1 MNKIEQFIEEKI
13 KPEFRPIFLNFRT
26 LVKNK
31 FPLLQEEMRG
41 GTEKYYGVPVY
52 RNNKIIV
59 TVSPTQKGITF
70 SFTDG
75 KKMKDKFRR
84 LEGVGNKSL
93 NLRITN
99 LKYYSDELLE
109 YYIMQAI
116 AIDST
121 AEQSGSVKKI

>member
-26 LVKNK
+26 LIQNK
-31 FPLLQEEMRG
+31 FPFIQEEMRG

-70 SFTDG
+70 SFTEG
-75 KKMKDKFRR
+75 KKMKDKFGK

-99 LKYYSDELLE
+99 FKYYSDEQLE

-116 AIDST
+116 EIDSVAVT
-121 AEQSGSVKKI
+121 KK

>member
-26 LVKNK
+26 LIQNK
-31 FPLLQEEMRG
+31 FPFIQEEMRG

-70 SFTDG
+70 SFTEG
-75 KKMKDKFRR
+75 KKMKDKFGK

-99 LKYYSDELLE
+99 FKYYSDEQLE

-116 AIDST
+116 EIDSVT
-121 AEQSGSVKKI
+121 VTKK

>member
-26 LVKNK
+26 LIQNK
-31 FPLLQEEMRG
+31 FPFIQEEMRG

-70 SFTDG
+70 SFTEG
-75 KKMKDKFRR
+75 KKMKDKFGK

-99 LKYYSDELLE
+99 FKYYSDEQFE

-116 AIDST
+116 EIDSVT
-121 AEQSGSVKKI
+121 VTKK